1 MEPAF
6 RWCSLGRTR
15 GSGEHLPGIEVF
27 LLHQMICFM
36 FCQLHVNTSLISSY
50 LLTRFSSLVLT
61 FEMFSFCP
69 SVFSQFINQ
78 ISLLRRTLYQE
89 VRPSNNF
96 SFPLSLPLMSSFRH
110 NFQPKRTASGVFT
123 LDSSCLLLNLDSCIR
138 KFCVSW
144 STSSVEYVI

>member
-61 FEMFSFCP
+61 FEMLSLCP

-123 LDSSCLLLNLDSCIR
+123 LGSSFLVLNLDSCIR